1 MCLWIITCVCGIGV
15 ISAVSKKMGAPKI
28 WQIVLLSINIP
39 SIAIALD
46 VAVPLFF
53 IAFSIT
59 IAFLSENEDICIAII
74 SVVKEFLLWQICPP
88 DLVATVDIA
97 LNQYLVF
104 WYLLLNLDCL
114 IYWGLTVMFTKL
126 LEILYI
132 GIYLSFFQTY
142 CFFFYSVKHLN
153 VASEFKIKWNMKI
166 LNNKVKFW
174 GNILFLKI
182 LFLQFLKF
190 YRLDINLKEILLTF

>member
-1 MCLWIITCVCGIGV
+1 MTLFFFIIL
-15 ISAVSKKMGAPKI
+15 
-28 WQIVLLSINIP
+28 LLSLSLLLFYQINK
-39 SIAIALD
+39 
-46 VAVPLFF
+46 
-53 IAFSIT
+53 
-59 IAFLSENEDICIAII
+59 DICIAII
-74 SVVKEFLLWQICPP
+74 SVVKGFLLWQICPP
-88 DLVATVDIA
+88 DLVATEDIA

-126 LEILYI
+126 LDILYI
-132 GIYLSFFQTY
+132 GILLYLFSASFKHTY
-142 CFFFYSVKHLN
+142 CFLFYSVKHLN

-174 GNILFLKI
+174 GNILFLNI